1 MNRTFEM
8 SDNEQ
13 GTALLDDLRSASIHE
28 LRTEWRRTFRRHP
41 GPGLTRTLL
50 IGMLAYQR
58 QAETHGDLSPKH
70 VAFLDRVVAR
80 MARASEGQGRRPL
93 VPPLPTNSMQPG
105 TVLVR
110 EWNGKAEAVTVVDGG
125 FLWGGKTHATLSAVA
140 NAITGRHWNG
150 FAFFGLKAPASRRRS
165 ATGPFEPTKSSR
177 ASVEP
182 ASTVS
187 PPKRRGRPPKVRTI
201 SLEGTAP

>member
-1 MNRTFEM
+1 MDAKTDDRGYPEL
-8 SDNEQ
+8 D
-13 GTALLDDLRSASIHE
+13 GLKALSIHE

-58 QAETHGDLSPKH
+58 QAETHGDLSPRH

-80 MARASEGQGRRPL
+80 MARAPEEQGRRPL

-110 EWNGKAEAVTVVDGG
+110 EWNGKAEAVTVVEGG
-125 FLWGGKTHATLSAVA
+125 FLWGGTTYATLSAVA

-150 FAFFGLKAPASRRRS
+150 FAFFGLKAPAPRRRS
-165 ATGPFEPTKSSR
+165 ATGP
-177 ASVEP
+177 AEP
-182 ASTVS
+182 ATPSKASAVPASPVS
-187 PPKRRGRPPKVRTI
+187 PPRRRGRPPKVRTA